1 MIFNQA
7 PVALWF
13 VSGLTNFEQCVTL
26 VLATS
31 GNGGWYD
38 AVHQSSTGLSDMM
51 QNNWTMC

>member
-13 VSGLTNFEQCVTL
+13 LSGLTNFEQCVTL

>member
-13 VSGLTNFEQCVTL
+13 VSGMTHFEQCVTL

-38 AVHQSSTGLSDMM
+38 AVHQNSTGRSDMM